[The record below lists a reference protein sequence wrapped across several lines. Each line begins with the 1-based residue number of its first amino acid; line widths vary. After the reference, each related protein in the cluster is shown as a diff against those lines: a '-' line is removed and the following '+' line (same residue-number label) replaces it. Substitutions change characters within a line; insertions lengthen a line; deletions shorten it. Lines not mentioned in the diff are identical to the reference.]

1 MNQIRLKVERFDGFQ
16 GFIVNHSASGCTGS
30 GLSARIMAELSAEY
44 KSATKSQV
52 PVYPSQNFPPQ
63 EIHHENIPLN
73 IPHKSSFFPPQ
84 GPPVRT
90 PFPIERTHEN
100 VSTFPYRASPLFT
113 TGPSHDL
120 DSYNAVFST
129 SSSLKHSDVSIVF
142 ENEALHNICSKKL
155 GVKRVSHRNMNEVAA
170 HALSCATT
178 GMRFE
183 GGVNADLNE
192 LRENL
197 VYSKR
202 VQFLTASYAP
212 LFPKETRNNQL
223 TVGGLTAA
231 CFENDNQTVKLDVSA
246 GKYLAVALSYRG
258 DVNSRDLNSALRE
271 FKMQQKVVFS
281 SACPTAIKSGIVSE
295 PPGRQMRGDGR

>member
-63 EIHHENIPLN
+63 EIHHENNPLN

-113 TGPSHDL
+113 TEPSHDL
-120 DSYNAVFST
+120 DSYNAVFSM

-183 GGVNADLNE
+183 GGINADLNE

-223 TVGGLTAA
+223 TVGGPTAA
-231 CFENDNQTVKLDVSA
+231 CFENDNQTVRLDVSA
-246 GKYLAVALSYRG
+246 GSLTWPLLCLTEETSTRG
-258 DVNSRDLNSALRE
+258 TSTRPFENSKCNKKSFSAAR
-271 FKMQQKVVFS
+271 V
-281 SACPTAIKSGIVSE
+281 
-295 PPGRQMRGDGR
+295 PPPSNQES